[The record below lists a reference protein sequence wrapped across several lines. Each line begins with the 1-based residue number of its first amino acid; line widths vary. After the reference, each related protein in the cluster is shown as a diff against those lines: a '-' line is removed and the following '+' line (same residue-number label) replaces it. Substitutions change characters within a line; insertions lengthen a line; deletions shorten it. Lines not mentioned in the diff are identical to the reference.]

1 MRIPATTMMLSML
14 MLLILCIQDIAALP
28 AEASDNLW
36 KHMTIQVCNVANFK
50 GACRYF
56 DVMVDECRDISSDYS
71 REISSF
77 RAVTHMGCC
86 QLYRTPRCEAL
97 FGDTDMAVRWGE
109 GGKSTLSGW
118 TKRDIK
124 SMKCF
129 ILGRPTEMIDYY

>member
-1 MRIPATTMMLSML
+1 MHL
-14 MLLILCIQDIAALP
+14 
-28 AEASDNLW
+28 N
-36 KHMTIQVCNVANFK
+36 
-50 GACRYF
+50 
-56 DVMVDECRDISSDYS
+56 S
-71 REISSF
+71 REISSV

-86 QLYRTPRCEAL
+86 QLYRYAHSLLPSLWSDHTLIKANCRTPRCEAL

-124 SMKCF
+124 RMKCF

>member
-1 MRIPATTMMLSML
+1 MRIPATAMMLSML
-14 MLLILCIQDIAALP
+14 LLLIFCIQDIAALP
-28 AEASDNLW
+28 TEASDNLW
-36 KHMTIQVCNVANFK
+36 KHMT
-50 GACRYF
+50 
-56 DVMVDECRDISSDYS
+56 RDKLSSRRDPYGLLS
-71 REISSF
+71 TVS
-77 RAVTHMGCC
+77 T
-86 QLYRTPRCEAL
+86 L